1 MITLLR
7 SNAITCLTLPACQP
21 PIPSDPATM
30 GGAGHPATMGGAGL
44 ILITLLTGL
53 AAAALEI
60 QVERLDTEGALQLKL
75 QSNLEGVTQTF

>member
-1 MITLLR
+1 MITFLR
-7 SNAITCLTLPACQP
+7 SNIITCLTLPACQP
-21 PIPSDPATM
+21 PIPSPPATI
-30 GGAGHPATMGGAGL
+30 GGADPATMGGAGL

-60 QVERLDTEGALQLKL
+60 QVESLDTEGALQLKL